1 MTGVVTDSEG
11 EAPII
16 VSLSGKIGKR
26 ATTPITVSWGSV
38 KKADYRENSS
48 RILNENHIYK
58 DAEKKNNKSI

>member
-38 KKADYRENSS
+38 LS
-48 RILNENHIYK
+48 RGKEPGG
-58 DAEKKNNKSI
+58 DRGTT

>member
-1 MTGVVTDSEG
+1 MTDSEG

-38 KKADYRENSS
+38 GRDSDGGHVTRKTADGGP
-48 RILNENHIYK
+48 
-58 DAEKKNNKSI
+58 